1 MCITWK
7 TLNSYMSKA
16 DNNYAHPAYTRY
28 PHLKS
33 GHSAA
38 DFIHSHKNIV
48 YGPWQKTFA
57 WLPKTTLAG
66 NRVWF
71 QSVYKRDR
79 KLLADI
85 PQLPVGALNKVQ
97 WSTLDEILQR
107 KLEGET

>member
-1 MCITWK
+1 M
-7 TLNSYMSKA
+7 
-16 DNNYAHPAYTRY
+16 
-28 PHLKS
+28 KS

-38 DFIHSHKNIV
+38 DFIHSRENIV
-48 YGPWQKTFA
+48 YTSWQKTFA

-71 QSVYKRDR
+71 QTVYRRDR

-85 PQLPVGALNKVQ
+85 PQFPVGALNKVQ
-97 WSTLDEILQR
+97 WATLDEILQR